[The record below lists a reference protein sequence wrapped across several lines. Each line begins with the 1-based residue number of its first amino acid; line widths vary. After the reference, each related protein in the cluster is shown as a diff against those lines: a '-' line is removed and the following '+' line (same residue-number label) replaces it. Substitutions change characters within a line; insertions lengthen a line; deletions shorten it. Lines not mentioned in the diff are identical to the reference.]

1 MLTAGATG
9 KRKEQEMN
17 KAVIIISKIL
27 EVGHWVGCGFFTT
40 FIIAIAVGREE
51 LIYKLSDMNSHTT
64 NVEFNGL
71 SFEAQNGT
79 FTVSTLI
86 LFSVAG
92 LVVCALT
99 ALMFRNLYLA
109 FKTAEGRTK
118 YSTGKTPFQPAV
130 VKMIKRMGTICIL
143 IPIAELILDII
154 SNVTMGDVLE
164 MSVSMTGIFIG
175 IVVLALSRFFAYGVE
190 LQNDVE
196 GLV

>member
-1 MLTAGATG
+1 
-9 KRKEQEMN
+9 MN

-27 EVGHWVGCGFFTT
+27 EIGHWVGCGFFTT
-40 FIIAIAVGREE
+40 FIIATAIGKEE
-51 LIYKLSDMNSHTT
+51 LIYKLSDISSVSTEI
-64 NVEFNGL
+64 EFNGL
-71 SFEAQNGT
+71 SFEAQNGS
-79 FTVSTLI
+79 FTVGMLM
-86 LFSVAG
+86 LFSIAG

-109 FKTAEGRTK
+109 FKTAEGKTK

-130 VKMIKRMGTICIL
+130 VKMIKRMGTICIC
-143 IPIAELILDII
+143 IPIAELILNII
-154 SNVTMGDVLE
+154 GNVMMGGGLE
-164 MSVSMTGIFIG
+164 TSVSMTGIFIG